1 MIATERTEDT
11 EDTEKNYS
19 VLLSVLCGRI
29 EGTDKEKKSGNQ
41 FCLVVIYTATFDVIR
56 FDNAHVVKGHCK
68 RDHKHVI
75 NNDAVEVEFIS
86 LKHIYNEL
94 LDLIE
99 QNRGVIDETKRR

>member
-1 MIATERTEDT
+1 VQVPHGIKYSFNYRVRT
-11 EDTEKNYS
+11 NS
-19 VLLSVLCGRI
+19 A
-29 EGTDKEKKSGNQ
+29 SGWKT
-41 FCLVVIYTATFDVIR
+41 LIR

-68 RDHKHVI
+68 RDHKHVF
-75 NNDAVEVEFIS
+75 NNDAVEVDFIS